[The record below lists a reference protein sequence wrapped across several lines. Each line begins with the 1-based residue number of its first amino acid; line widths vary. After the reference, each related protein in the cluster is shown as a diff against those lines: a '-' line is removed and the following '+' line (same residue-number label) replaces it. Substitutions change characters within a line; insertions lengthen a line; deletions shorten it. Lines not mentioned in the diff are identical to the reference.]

1 VCAQSIP
8 TYDPHREMEIRNIA
22 TLDRAQIP
30 TVRVVSERHV
40 ENAEGEIP
48 YVVLLHI
55 SLSLLVFLNLL
66 LHYEKWCPS
75 LIPDCGL
82 RGPRRVIN

>member
-1 VCAQSIP
+1 
-8 TYDPHREMEIRNIA
+8 MEIQNTA

-30 TVRVVSERHV
+30 TVHVVSERHV

-55 SLSLLVFLNLL
+55 
-66 LHYEKWCPS
+66 
-75 LIPDCGL
+75 
-82 RGPRRVIN
+82 